1 MLRVSVAVLE
11 SGVLRKPLLAA
22 LALSPSLILNSH
34 GRFGTD
40 RFGGVWLG
48 KAGKVLNKI
57 NMKKKE
63 TKQEVKY
70 EFTVERLYK
79 DITAE
84 QAATELQRIKEKY
97 GTLEPSD
104 VVAESEDEDSVLH
117 GIFCWD
123 DTEAAKKWRAEQA
136 RQLIKSIKIVV
147 VNKKVEAVTRA
158 FVNVR
163 STDFPQRTYIPIQE
177 AVLDDTAYNDLLKQS
192 KDDMQSFVDK
202 YAQVEELNNVK
213 AEMLKAIA
221 LI

>member
-104 VVAESEDEDSVLH
+104 VV
-117 GIFCWD
+117 
-123 DTEAAKKWRAEQA
+123 
-136 RQLIKSIKIVV
+136 
-147 VNKKVEAVTRA
+147 
-158 FVNVR
+158 
-163 STDFPQRTYIPIQE
+163 
-177 AVLDDTAYNDLLKQS
+177 
-192 KDDMQSFVDK
+192 
-202 YAQVEELNNVK
+202 
-213 AEMLKAIA
+213 
-221 LI
+221 